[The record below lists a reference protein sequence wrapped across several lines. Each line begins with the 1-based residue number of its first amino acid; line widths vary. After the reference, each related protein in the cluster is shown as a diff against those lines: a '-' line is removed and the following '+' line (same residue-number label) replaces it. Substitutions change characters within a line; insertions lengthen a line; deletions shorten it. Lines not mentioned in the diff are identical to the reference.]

1 MLNQRTRDG
10 LRLRSSGLARISL
23 GGLGIGEVVLQP
35 TDKVSHDGGPAV
47 VSWTKSKVGSIR
59 VVGPWVWAIIVDYRL
74 SIR

>member
-35 TDKVSHDGGPAV
+35 TDKVSHDDDPAV
-47 VSWTKSKVGSIR
+47 FFGLR
-59 VVGPWVWAIIVDYRL
+59 RGRALGMGD
-74 SIR
+74 